1 MADNASKSGKKEEV
15 ADFAAGFGRLAAEM
29 LENARAMPVHPLM
42 AQPAAAFAAAT
53 AIGFGFST
61 QMAGAFFGAWQSA
74 LETTG
79 KVAAALDD
87 TPPDE
92 LKPDV
97 DIRQENIRSEVKA
110 FTKSPAEKKARPTL
124 TVVRPV
130 SEPIPPSQ
138 TKPASQTKASQPKPA
153 VKAKPVAR
161 GKVDDLKLIAG
172 IGPKLEQVLKDKGIR
187 SFADIAAWT
196 DEEIARFDAELGFN
210 GRIGRDDW
218 TGQAKVLAGRG
229 RRKKNELS
237 GRVDRPERRAGRRT
251 GGGLKMPVRVPDLE
265 CATENLGDITCR
277 QDERSGLAMRVLQ
290 K

>member
-1 MADNASKSGKKEEV
+1 MADNASKSGKKEDA

-97 DIRQENIRSEVKA
+97 DIRPENIRSEVKA
-110 FTKSPAEKKARPTL
+110 FTKPPAEKKARPTL

-153 VKAKPVAR
+153 VKAKTVAR
-161 GKVDDLKLIAG
+161 GKADDLKLIAG
-172 IGPKLEQVLKDKGIR
+172 IGPKLEQVLNDKGIR

-218 TGQAKVLAGRG
+218 TGQAKVLAGRA
-229 RRKKNELS
+229 RRKK
-237 GRVDRPERRAGRRT
+237 
-251 GGGLKMPVRVPDLE
+251 
-265 CATENLGDITCR
+265 
-277 QDERSGLAMRVLQ
+277 
-290 K
+290 

>member
-172 IGPKLEQVLKDKGIR
+172 IGPKLEQVLNDKGIR

-229 RRKKNELS
+229 RRKK
-237 GRVDRPERRAGRRT
+237 
-251 GGGLKMPVRVPDLE
+251 
-265 CATENLGDITCR
+265 
-277 QDERSGLAMRVLQ
+277 
-290 K
+290 

>member
-1 MADNASKSGKKEEV
+1 MADNASKAGKKEEV

-42 AQPAAAFAAAT
+42 AHPAAAFAAAT

-61 QMAGAFFGAWQSA
+61 QMAGAFFGAFQSA

-97 DIRQENIRSEVKA
+97 DIRPENIRPDVRA
-110 FTKSPAEKKARPTL
+110 FTKPPTEKKARPTL
-124 TVVRPV
+124 TVVKPV
-130 SEPIPPSQ
+130 SESTPASQ
-138 TKPASQTKASQPKPA
+138 TKPASQRKTSQPKPA

-161 GKVDDLKLIAG
+161 GKADDLKLIAG
-172 IGPKLEQVLKDKGIR
+172 IGPKLEQVLNAKGIR
-187 SFADIAAWT
+187 NFVEIAAWT
-196 DEEIARFDAELGFN
+196 DEEIARLDAELGFN

-218 TGQAKVLAGRG
+218 TGQAKILAGRG
-229 RRKKNELS
+229 RRKK
-237 GRVDRPERRAGRRT
+237 
-251 GGGLKMPVRVPDLE
+251 
-265 CATENLGDITCR
+265 
-277 QDERSGLAMRVLQ
+277 
-290 K
+290 

>member
-1 MADNASKSGKKEEV
+1 MADNASKAGKKEEV

-97 DIRQENIRSEVKA
+97 DIRPENIRSEVKA
-110 FTKSPAEKKARPTL
+110 FTKPPAEKKARPTL
-124 TVVRPV
+124 TVVKPV
-130 SEPIPPSQ
+130 SEPIPASQ
-138 TKPASQTKASQPKPA
+138 TKPANQSKASQPKPA

-161 GKVDDLKLIAG
+161 RKADDLKLIAG
-172 IGPKLEQVLKDKGIR
+172 IGPKLEQVLNAKGIR
-187 SFADIAAWT
+187 NFAEIAAWT
-196 DEEIARFDAELGFN
+196 DEEIARLDAELGFN

-218 TGQAKVLAGRG
+218 TGQAKILAGRG
-229 RRKKNELS
+229 RRKK
-237 GRVDRPERRAGRRT
+237 
-251 GGGLKMPVRVPDLE
+251 
-265 CATENLGDITCR
+265 
-277 QDERSGLAMRVLQ
+277 
-290 K
+290 

>member
-1 MADNASKSGKKEEV
+1 MADIASKGRKNEEA

-29 LENARAMPVHPLM
+29 LENAQAMPVHPLM
-42 AQPAAAFAAAT
+42 AHPAAAFAAAT

-74 LETTG
+74 LETTT

-92 LKPDV
+92 LAPDV
-97 DIRQENIRSEVKA
+97 DIRPENIRPVVKA
-110 FTKSPAEKKARPTL
+110 FTKPPAEKKAGPRL
-124 TVVRPV
+124 TVVKPV
-130 SEPIPPSQ
+130 GEAMPASQ
-138 TKPASQTKASQPKPA
+138 AKPVSQTKASQPKPA

-161 GKVDDLKLIAG
+161 RKADDLKLIAG
-172 IGPKLEQVLKDKGIR
+172 IGPKLEQVLNAKGIR
-187 SFADIAAWT
+187 SFSEIAAWT

-229 RRKKNELS
+229 RRK
-237 GRVDRPERRAGRRT
+237 T
-251 GGGLKMPVRVPDLE
+251 
-265 CATENLGDITCR
+265 
-277 QDERSGLAMRVLQ
+277 
-290 K
+290 

>member
-97 DIRQENIRSEVKA
+97 DIRPENIRSEVKA
-110 FTKSPAEKKARPTL
+110 FTKPPAEKKAKPTL
-124 TVVRPV
+124 TVVKPV
-130 SEPIPPSQ
+130 SEPPPAGQ
-138 TKPASQTKASQPKPA
+138 AKPASQAKASQPKPA

-161 GKVDDLKLIAG
+161 GKTDDLKLIAG
-172 IGPKLEQVLKDKGIR
+172 IGPKLEQVLNAKGIR

-218 TGQAKVLAGRG
+218 TGQANVLAGRG
-229 RRKKNELS
+229 RRKK
-237 GRVDRPERRAGRRT
+237 
-251 GGGLKMPVRVPDLE
+251 
-265 CATENLGDITCR
+265 
-277 QDERSGLAMRVLQ
+277 
-290 K
+290 

>member
-15 ADFAAGFGRLAAEM
+15 GDFAAGFGRLAAEM

-97 DIRQENIRSEVKA
+97 DIRPENIRSEVKA
-110 FTKSPAEKKARPTL
+110 FTKTPADKKARPTL

-130 SEPIPPSQ
+130 SEPIPP
-138 TKPASQTKASQPKPA
+138 SQTKASQPKPA

-229 RRKKNELS
+229 RRKK
-237 GRVDRPERRAGRRT
+237 
-251 GGGLKMPVRVPDLE
+251 
-265 CATENLGDITCR
+265 
-277 QDERSGLAMRVLQ
+277 
-290 K
+290 

>member
-1 MADNASKSGKKEEV
+1 MTDNASKAGKKEEV

-42 AQPAAAFAAAT
+42 AHPAAAFAAAT

-61 QMAGAFFGAWQSA
+61 QMAGAFFGAFQSA

-97 DIRQENIRSEVKA
+97 DIRPENIRPDVRA
-110 FTKSPAEKKARPTL
+110 FTKPTAEKKAKPTL
-124 TVVRPV
+124 TVVKPV
-130 SEPIPPSQ
+130 SEPIPASQ
-138 TKPASQTKASQPKPA
+138 TKPASQAKTSQPKPA

-161 GKVDDLKLIAG
+161 IGKADDLKLIAG
-172 IGPKLEQVLKDKGIR
+172 IGPKLEQVLNAKGIR
-187 SFADIAAWT
+187 NFAEIAAWT
-196 DEEIARFDAELGFN
+196 DEEIARLDAELGFN

-218 TGQAKVLAGRG
+218 TGQAKILAGRG
-229 RRKKNELS
+229 RRKK
-237 GRVDRPERRAGRRT
+237 
-251 GGGLKMPVRVPDLE
+251 
-265 CATENLGDITCR
+265 
-277 QDERSGLAMRVLQ
+277 
-290 K
+290 